1 MDNIKE
7 LTEELNDIKADIK
20 VEEKMIEKKR
30 EELLKLCQ
38 TKSIRKAEKIIEKVN
53 SSLISLD
60 FTFKELTA
68 KATDLINGIKNEL

>member
-30 EELLKLCQ
+30 EELLELCQ

-53 SSLISLD
+53 SSLIALD
-60 FTFKELTA
+60 FTFKELTV
-68 KATDLINGIKNEL
+68 KATDLINGIKNGL